1 MGSGIRRDCLFVVVG
16 AAVGWV
22 GHSILAS
29 REPAGPEAAT
39 PTLAVNSTRQPASHP
54 QDALR
59 PGAASDR
66 PSGATDSLSP
76 ASAGAMADSDAVSD
90 KADASTMILS
100 PLHSGDSAESET
112 QNESDAGNLAEKAR
126 DDLKHAMMIRCEFKP
141 GATGYWA
148 NKNLSVSLFE
158 WQGGPITFQVVDL
171 NAGTARILGGV
182 GATGSQEG
190 TIDAMV
196 AATGTGLHFST
207 FTPTRVL
214 VVSTVF
220 ANLDRSGRY
229 RAVMSRHGSP
239 TFYDNIS
246 EQNYGS
252 CDIGLSQLGTRRE

>member
-1 MGSGIRRDCLFVVVG
+1 MRGLRRDLLFVVVG
-16 AAVGWV
+16 AALGWV
-22 GHSILAS
+22 GHFILS
-29 REPAGPEAAT
+29 TRGPANPEASAT
-39 PTLAVNSTRQPASHP
+39 ALAVNSTSPSESRP
-54 QDALR
+54 QGALR

-66 PSGATDSLSP
+66 A
-76 ASAGAMADSDAVSD
+76 AGANDTLPRVSADIVADSEEVSD
-90 KADASTMILS
+90 AADASPMILS
-100 PLHSGDSAESET
+100 REKQIEPAAR
-112 QNESDAGNLAEKAR
+112 NPAEKAR
-126 DDLKHAMMIRCEFKP
+126 DDLKNAMMIRCEFKP
-141 GATGYWA
+141 GATGFWL
-148 NKNLSVSLFE
+148 NQNLSVSLFE
-158 WQGGPITFQVVDL
+158 WQGGPVTFEVVDL

-196 AATGTGLHFST
+196 TATGTGLHFSA

-239 TFYDNIS
+239 TFYENIS

-252 CDIGLSQLGTRRE
+252 CDIGLSQLRPRNDGVG

>member
-1 MGSGIRRDCLFVVVG
+1 MRTGIRKDFLFVAVG

-29 REPAGPEAAT
+29 REPASPEAALT
-39 PTLAVNSTRQPASHP
+39 TLAVNPTSQPESRP

-59 PGAASDR
+59 PGTASERAA
-66 PSGATDSLSP
+66 GANDTFPP
-76 ASAGAMADSDAVSD
+76 ASANVIADSDAVSD
-90 KADASTMILS
+90 EADASTMILS
-100 PLHSGDSAESET
+100 PLHSGDSAEAET
-112 QNESDAGNLAEKAR
+112 QNESDAEKLSEKAR
-126 DDLKHAMMIRCEFKP
+126 DVLKNAMMIRCEFKP

-158 WQGGPITFQVVDL
+158 WQGGPVTFQVVDL

-190 TIDAMV
+190 TIDANV
-196 AATGTGLHFST
+196 TATGTGLHFST

-220 ANLDRSGRY
+220 ANLDRAGRY

-252 CDIGLSQLGTRRE
+252 CDIGLSQLGPRSE